1 MTVDYKNHNI
11 EKMCTVAS
19 HAEKRYGYEMA
30 LKIQLRIDQISA
42 ATDVEELI
50 QYKVGRCHALKGNR
64 KGQYAMDLV
73 HPMRLVF
80 ERQGETVQIAVIQ
93 EIVDYH

>member
-1 MTVDYKNHNI
+1 VTIEYKNRDI
-11 EKMCTVAS
+11 EKTCTKAS
-19 HAEKRYGYEMA
+19 YAEKNYGFKMA
-30 LKIQLRIDQISA
+30 EKIQMRIDQIQA
-42 ATDVEELI
+42 ASSVEEMV

-73 HPMRLVF
+73 QPMRLVF
-80 ERQGETVQIAVIQ
+80 EKKGSTVQIAVIQ